1 MNKINIFSI
10 IINQISVMFL
20 LMTLGYFIYKK
31 RLIDEVGTKQIT
43 NLLIRIIAPIIM
55 ITTFQREFSIEKLK
69 QLFLAF
75 IFSLIS
81 MIIGFIIAKIIFKK
95 EQKLEQF
102 ATTFSNAGFIGI
114 PLVQAI
120 LGSDSIF
127 YLSAYLVC
135 CNLLNWTYGIY
146 LLTGKKE
153 SISIK
158 QAFVNPATIGSA
170 VGIILFVFSIRLP
183 EIVLST
189 LNNLASINTP
199 LAMIVLG
206 IYVAQ
211 SELKSVF
218 IDYRIYFSSF
228 ISLVVIPII
237 ILFALLLIP
246 EKYNEIKTVIL
257 IATSAPVGVSL
268 AIFAEQYG
276 SDYVYGS
283 RIISLSTFM
292 SMLTIPAII
301 YLSNII
307 W

>member
-1 MNKINIFSI
+1 MSKINIFSI
-10 IINQISVMFL
+10 IINQIAVMFL
-20 LMTLGYFIYKK
+20 LMILGYFIYKK
-31 RLIDEVGTKQIT
+31 RLIDEIGTKQIS
-43 NLLIRIIAPIIM
+43 NLLIRVIAPIIM
-55 ITTFQREFSIEKLK
+55 ITTFQIEFSIEKLR

-127 YLSAYLVC
+127 YLSAYLVSF
-135 CNLLNWTYGIY
+135 NLLNWTYGIY

-158 QAFVNPATIGSA
+158 QALVNPATIGSA
-170 VGIILFVFSIRLP
+170 VGIILFVLSIRLP

-189 LNNLASINTP
+189 LNHVGSINTP

-206 IYVAQ
+206 VYVAQ
-211 SELKSVF
+211 SELKSLF
-218 IDYRIYFSSF
+218 NDYRIYFSSF

-237 ILFALLLIP
+237 MIFALLLIP

-257 IATSAPVGVSL
+257 IATAAPVGVSL

-276 SDYVYGS
+276 SDYEYGS

-292 SMLTIPAII
+292 SLLTIPAIL

>member
-1 MNKINIFSI
+1 
-10 IINQISVMFL
+10 MFL
-20 LMTLGYFIYKK
+20 LMILGYFIYKK
-31 RLIDEVGTKQIT
+31 RLIDEIGTKQIT
-43 NLLIRIIAPIIM
+43 NLLIRIIGPIIM

-69 QLFLAF
+69 NLFLAF

-102 ATTFSNAGFIGI
+102 AATFSNAAFIGI

-120 LGSDSIF
+120 LGNDSIF

-135 CNLLNWTYGIY
+135 FNLLNWTYGIY

-158 QAFVNPATIGSA
+158 QALVNPATIGSV

-189 LNNLASINTP
+189 LNSLASINTP

-211 SELKSVF
+211 SELKSLF
-218 IDYRIYFSSF
+218 NDYRIYFSSF

-237 ILFALLLIP
+237 MIFALLLIP

-283 RIISLSTFM
+283 KIISLSTFM
-292 SMLTIPAII
+292 SMITIPAII